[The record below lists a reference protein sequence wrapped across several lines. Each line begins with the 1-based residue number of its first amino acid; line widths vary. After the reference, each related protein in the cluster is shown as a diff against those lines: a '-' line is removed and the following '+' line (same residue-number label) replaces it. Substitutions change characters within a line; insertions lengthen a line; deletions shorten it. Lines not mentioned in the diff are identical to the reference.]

1 MNPTESDLLLT
12 AAKAFARILQGV
24 FALAGGIVLLM
35 VPIIMLLSQGM
46 LADFVDPKNLPSVA
60 MFPIPGVGILL
71 AMAVSLAALC
81 LFFGKMHAI
90 IRSVAEGD
98 SFAPENAGRLGA
110 MAWLLL
116 VHEIAA
122 VLVGELRAYL
132 AGIVDG
138 PVGNT
143 IDYSPYDL
151 DGLLIVLVLFILAR
165 VFRRGAV
172 MRADLEGTV

>member
-1 MNPTESDLLLT
+1 MNPAENDLLLT
-12 AAKAFARILQGV
+12 SAKAFARILQGV

-35 VPIIMLLSQGM
+35 APIIMMMSQGM
-46 LADFVDPKNLPSVA
+46 LADFVDPDNLPSVA
-60 MFPIPGVGILL
+60 LFPLPGVGILL
-71 AMAVSLAALC
+71 AMAVSLAALS

-90 IRSVAEGD
+90 IRSVGEGD

-116 VHEIAA
+116 VHEVAA

-132 AGIVDG
+132 AGLVDG
-138 PVGNT
+138 QGSNAIT
-143 IDYSPYDL
+143 YSPYDL
-151 DGLLIVLVLFILAR
+151 DGMLIVLVLFILAR
-165 VFRRGAV
+165 VFRRGAA